1 MARPMVSVVAQ
12 LFTVTVTGFHDASG
26 ECCGQLNLECVGG
39 TCFEGTSHAAGYPPI
54 HPTPRRLST
63 MQLASKHGGGW
74 SGWGGGG

>member
-39 TCFEGTSHAAGYPPI
+39 
-54 HPTPRRLST
+54 
-63 MQLASKHGGGW
+63 LASRGPHMPLDTHRSTQLPEDFPPCNWQASMVGGGP
-74 SGWGGGG
+74 GGG